1 MKRIRICAVAILLA
15 VFAEC
20 GAFIPA
26 SYAKSIDP
34 NDINFD
40 WILTVVESYN
50 HRRWS
55 IAPETIIYNPENE
68 TVEVSIWVEPLS
80 RDAQAEFNLIC
91 MTADG
96 VMNNIEHDIIGMYN
110 TYVVSLNTSSFIRL
124 DSMGV
129 YKADS
134 GELGAVKLS
143 KNTVPTS
150 IFPYDRPIGDCAI
163 AALMIVAMEE
173 E

>member
-1 MKRIRICAVAILLA
+1 MKRIRICAVAVMLA
-15 VFAEC
+15 AFVACWAFA
-20 GAFIPA
+20 PA

-68 TVEVSIWVEPLS
+68 TVEVSIWAESLT
-80 RDAQAEFNLIC
+80 RGAQAEFNLIC
-91 MTADG
+91 MMADDA
-96 VMNNIEHDIIGMYN
+96 MSTEHDIIGMYN

-129 YKADS
+129 YRTDN

-163 AALMIVAMEE
+163 AALMIAAMEE